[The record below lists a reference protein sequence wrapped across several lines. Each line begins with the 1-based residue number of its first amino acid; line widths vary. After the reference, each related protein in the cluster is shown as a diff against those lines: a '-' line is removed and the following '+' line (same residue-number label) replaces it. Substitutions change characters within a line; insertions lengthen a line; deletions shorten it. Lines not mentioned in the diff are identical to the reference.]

1 MVKIISS
8 STDNK
13 DKNINDYINSIS
25 IKYENEIKKIEKLE
39 KIDENVVSVPTIN
52 CFNDII
58 KYNYNLNQLKSFA
71 KHYGLKVGGN
81 KKELIT
87 RIYTFLNLSS
97 YIIKIQKCFRGNMVR
112 KLVSAYGPGLRD
124 RKLCTNETDFVSMDS
139 LNEIPY
145 NQFFSYK
152 DVDGIIYGFELSS
165 IYNLICKNM
174 NINNINKEITNPYN
188 RQNIPDFVYDNIKK
202 IIRLS
207 KILDIDIE
215 LIIEQ
220 TTNLSD
226 DKTIEL
232 RALAL
237 FQNINALGNYSDP
250 SWFLSLNRQNL
261 IKLVRELV
269 DIWNYRLQIS
279 DETKRKI
286 CPPNGDPFRNLN
298 MASIFTES
306 HLNNVKKLVLELL
319 EKFVNSGID
328 NDSKSLG
335 AYYVLGALTIVSN
348 QAATTIPWLFQSF
361 AYFQNM

>member
-1 MVKIISS
+1 MVKTVTSS
-8 STDNK
+8 ADNK
-13 DKNINDYINSIS
+13 EKNMNEYINSIS
-25 IKYENEIKKIEKLE
+25 IKCENEIKNIKKLE
-39 KIDENVVSVPTIN
+39 KIDENNVSIPTIN
-52 CFNDII
+52 CYNDII

-71 KHYGLKVGGN
+71 KHYGLKISGN

-97 YIIKIQKCFRGNMVR
+97 YIIKIQKFFRG
-112 KLVSAYGPGLRD
+112 KLVRNIIDAYGPALRN
-124 RKLCTNETDFVSMDS
+124 RKVCTNETDFVSMD
-139 LNEIPY
+139 LLTEIPY

-188 RQNIPDFVYDNIKK
+188 RQNIPDFVYGNIKK

-207 KILDIDIE
+207 KILDINIE
-215 LIIEQ
+215 LFIEQ
-220 TTNLSD
+220 ATNLSD

-237 FQNINALGNYSDP
+237 FQNINALGNYSDS
-250 SWFLSLNRQNL
+250 SWFLSLTRQNL
-261 IKLVRELV
+261 IKYVREIV

-286 CPPNGDPFRNLN
+286 CPPNGDPFRNIN
-298 MASIFTES
+298 VASIFTEP
-306 HLNNVKKLVLELL
+306 HLNNVKKTILELL
-319 EKFVNSGID
+319 EKLVNSGVD

-335 AYYVLGALTIVSN
+335 AYYVLGALTIVNS
-348 QAATTIPWLFQSF
+348 QAATTIPWLYQSF
-361 AYFQNM
+361 AYF

>member
-1 MVKIISS
+1 MVKTVTSS
-8 STDNK
+8 ADNK
-13 DKNINDYINSIS
+13 EKNMNEYINSIS
-25 IKYENEIKKIEKLE
+25 IKCENEIKNIKKLE
-39 KIDENVVSVPTIN
+39 KIDENAVSIPTIN
-52 CFNDII
+52 CYSDII

-71 KHYGLKVGGN
+71 KHYGLKISGN

-97 YIIKIQKCFRGNMVR
+97 YIIKIQKVFRG
-112 KLVSAYGPGLRD
+112 KLVRNIIDAYGPGLRN
-124 RKLCTNETDFVSMDS
+124 RKVCTNETDFVSMD
-139 LNEIPY
+139 LLTEIPY

-165 IYNLICKNM
+165 IYNLVCKNM

-188 RQNIPDFVYDNIKK
+188 RQNIPDFVYGNIKK

-207 KILDIDIE
+207 KILDINIE
-215 LIIEQ
+215 LFIEQ
-220 TTNLSD
+220 ATNLSD

-237 FQNINALGNYSDP
+237 FQNINALGNYSD
-250 SWFLSLNRQNL
+250 STWFLSLNRQNL
-261 IKLVRELV
+261 IKYVREIV

-286 CPPNGDPFRNLN
+286 CPPNGDPFRNIN
-298 MASIFTES
+298 VTSIFTEP
-306 HLNNVKKLVLELL
+306 HLNNVKKTILELL
-319 EKFVNSGID
+319 EKLVNSGVD

-335 AYYVLGALTIVSN
+335 AYYVLGALTIVNS
-348 QAATTIPWLFQSF
+348 QAATTIPWLYQSF
-361 AYFQNM
+361 AYF

>member
-1 MVKIISS
+1 MEKY
-8 STDNK
+8 STPSNDNK
-13 DKNINDYINSIS
+13 GKNLNDYINIIS
-25 IKYENEIKKIEKLE
+25 IKCENEIQKIKKLE
-39 KIDENVVSVPTIN
+39 KIDENIVSIPTIS
-52 CFNDII
+52 CYNDII

-71 KHYGLKVGGN
+71 KHYGLKISGN

-97 YIIKIQKCFRGNMVR
+97 YIIKIQKVFRGNMVR
-112 KLVSAYGPGLRD
+112 KLVTSYGPGLKN
-124 RKLCTNETDFVSMDS
+124 RKICTNETDFVSMDS
-139 LNEIPY
+139 LNQIPY

-152 DVDGIIYGFELSS
+152 DVDGTIYGFDLTS
-165 IYNLICKNM
+165 IYNLICKPM

-188 RQNIPDFVYDNIKK
+188 RQNIPDFVYSNIKK

-207 KILDIDIE
+207 KILKIDIE

-250 SWFLSLNRQNL
+250 SWFLSLNKQNL
-261 IKLVRELV
+261 IKLVREIV

-279 DETKRKI
+279 DDTKRKI
-286 CPPNGDPFRNLN
+286 CPPNGNPFRNIN
-298 MASIFTES
+298 VASIFSEP
-306 HLNNVKKLVLELL
+306 HLNNVKKVTLELL
-319 EKFVNSGID
+319 EQFVNSGID

-335 AYYVLGALTIVSN
+335 AYYVLGALTIVSS

>member
-1 MVKIISS
+1 MVKIV
-8 STDNK
+8 TPTADNK
-13 DKNINDYINSIS
+13 EKIMNDYINSIS
-25 IKYENEIKKIEKLE
+25 IKCENEIQNIKKLE
-39 KIDENVVSVPTIN
+39 KIDETVVSIPTIN
-52 CFNDII
+52 CYNDII

-71 KHYGLKVGGN
+71 KHYGLKISGN

-97 YIIKIQKCFRGNMVR
+97 YIIKIQKVFRG
-112 KLVSAYGPGLRD
+112 KLVRNIVAAYGPALRN
-124 RKLCTNETDFVSMDS
+124 RKVCTNETDFVSMD
-139 LNEIPY
+139 LLTEIPY

-188 RQNIPDFVYDNIKK
+188 RQNIPDFVYGNIKK

-207 KILDIDIE
+207 KILNIKIE
-215 LIIEQ
+215 LFIEQ
-220 TTNLSD
+220 ATNLSD

-237 FQNINALGNYSDP
+237 FQNINALGNYSD
-250 SWFLSLNRQNL
+250 STWFLSLNRQNL
-261 IKLVRELV
+261 IKYVREIV

-286 CPPNGDPFRNLN
+286 CPPNGDPFRNIN
-298 MASIFTES
+298 VASIFTEP
-306 HLNNVKKLVLELL
+306 HLNNVKKTILV
-319 EKFVNSGID
+319 
-328 NDSKSLG
+328 
-335 AYYVLGALTIVSN
+335 
-348 QAATTIPWLFQSF
+348 
-361 AYFQNM
+361 

>member
-1 MVKIISS
+1 MGKI
-8 STDNK
+8 STLNK
-13 DKNINDYINSIS
+13 EDHINDYINSIS
-25 IKYENEIKKIEKLE
+25 IKCENEIKKIKKIEKLE
-39 KIDENVVSVPTIN
+39 KTSENVVSIPSIN
-52 CFNDII
+52 SFNDII
-58 KYNYNLNQLKSFA
+58 KYNYNLSQLKSFA
-71 KHYGLKVGGN
+71 KHYELKISGN

-97 YIIKIQKCFRGNMVR
+97 YIIKIQKFFRGNLVR
-112 KLVSAYGPGLRD
+112 KLVKLYGPGLRN
-124 RKLCTNETDFVSMDS
+124 RKTCTNETDFVSMDN

-152 DVDGIIYGFELSS
+152 DVDGTIYGFDLTS
-165 IYNLICKNM
+165 IYTLLYKNM
-174 NINNINKEITNPYN
+174 NINYINKEITNPYT
-188 RQNIPDFVYDNIKK
+188 RQNIPDFVYTNINK

-207 KILDIDIE
+207 KILNIDIE
-215 LIIEQ
+215 LFIEQ

-237 FQNINALGNYSDP
+237 FQNINSLGNYSDP
-250 SWFLSLNRQNL
+250 SWFLSLNKPNL

-286 CPPNGDPFRNLN
+286 CPQNGDPFRNIN
-298 MASIFTES
+298 IASILHET
-306 HLNNVKKLVLELL
+306 HLNNIKKTVLELL

-335 AYYVLGALTIVSN
+335 AYYVLGALTIVN
-348 QAATTIPWLFQSF
+348 TQAATTIPWLFQSF

>member
-1 MVKIISS
+1 MAKFITSS
-8 STDNK
+8 NDNK
-13 DKNINDYINSIS
+13 EKNMNDYINSIS
-25 IKYENEIKKIEKLE
+25 IKYENEIKKITKLE
-39 KIDENVVSVPTIN
+39 KIDENIVSIPTIN

-58 KYNYNLNQLKSFA
+58 KYNYNLSQLKSFA
-71 KHYGLKVGGN
+71 KHYGLKISGN

-97 YIIKIQKCFRGNMVR
+97 YIIKIQKVFRGNMVR
-112 KLVSAYGPGLRD
+112 NLVNAYGPGLKN
-124 RKLCTNETDFVSMDS
+124 RKLCTNETDFVSMDN

-152 DVDGIIYGFELSS
+152 DLDGIIYGFELSS
-165 IYNLICKNM
+165 FYNLICKTT
-174 NINNINKEITNPYN
+174 NINHINKEITNPYN
-188 RQNIPDFVYDNIKK
+188 RQNIPDFVYNNIKK

-207 KILDIDIE
+207 KILNIEIE

-226 DKTIEL
+226 NKTIEL

-250 SWFLSLNRQNL
+250 SWFLSLTKPNL
-261 IKLVRELV
+261 IRLVRELV

-298 MASIFTES
+298 MASIFSEPN
-306 HLNNVKKLVLELL
+306 LNNVKKLVLELL
-319 EKFVNSGID
+319 ENFVNRGID

-335 AYYVLGALTIVSN
+335 AYYVLGSLTIVSS

>member
-1 MVKIISS
+1 MVKTVTSS
-8 STDNK
+8 ADNK
-13 DKNINDYINSIS
+13 EKNMNEYINSIS
-25 IKYENEIKKIEKLE
+25 IKCENEIKNIKKLE
-39 KIDENVVSVPTIN
+39 KIDENVVSIPTIN
-52 CFNDII
+52 CYNDII

-71 KHYGLKVGGN
+71 KHYGLKISGN
-81 KKELIT
+81 KKELTT

-97 YIIKIQKCFRGNMVR
+97 YIIKIQKFFRG
-112 KLVSAYGPGLRD
+112 KLVRNIIVAYGPGLRN
-124 RKLCTNETDFVSMDS
+124 RKACTNETDFVSMD
-139 LNEIPY
+139 LLTEIPY

-188 RQNIPDFVYDNIKK
+188 RQNIPDFVYGNIKK

-207 KILDIDIE
+207 KILDINIE
-215 LIIEQ
+215 LFIEQ
-220 TTNLSD
+220 ATNLSD

-237 FQNINALGNYSDP
+237 FQNINALGNYSDS

-261 IKLVRELV
+261 IKYVREIV

-286 CPPNGDPFRNLN
+286 CPPNGDPFRNIN
-298 MASIFTES
+298 VASIFTEP
-306 HLNNVKKLVLELL
+306 HLNNVKKTILELL
-319 EKFVNSGID
+319 EKLVNSGVD

-335 AYYVLGALTIVSN
+335 AYYVLGALTIVNS
-348 QAATTIPWLFQSF
+348 QAATTIPWLYQSF
-361 AYFQNM
+361 AYF

>member
-1 MVKIISS
+1 MGKY
-8 STDNK
+8 STL
-13 DKNINDYINSIS
+13 DKEDHINDYINSIS
-25 IKYENEIKKIEKLE
+25 IKCENEIKKINKLE
-39 KIDENVVSVPTIN
+39 KIDENVVNITSIN

-58 KYNYNLNQLKSFA
+58 KYNYNLSQLKSFA
-71 KHYGLKVGGN
+71 KHYGLKISGN

-97 YIIKIQKCFRGNMVR
+97 HIVKIQKVFRGNMVR
-112 KLVSAYGPGLRD
+112 KLIESYGPGLKN
-124 RKLCTNETDFVSMDS
+124 RKVCTNETDFVSMDN

-152 DVDGIIYGFELSS
+152 DVDGTIYGFDLTS

-174 NINNINKEITNPYN
+174 NINNINKEITNPYT
-188 RQNIPDFVYDNIKK
+188 RQNIPDFVYANIKK

-207 KILDIDIE
+207 KILNIDIE

-250 SWFLSLNRQNL
+250 SWFLSLNKPNL

-279 DETKRKI
+279 EETKRKI
-286 CPPNGDPFRNLN
+286 CPQNGDPFRNIN
-298 MASIFTES
+298 IASILHET
-306 HLNNVKKLVLELL
+306 HLNSIKKTVLELL

-335 AYYVLGALTIVSN
+335 AYYVLGALTIVN
-348 QAATTIPWLFQSF
+348 TQAAAAFPWLFQSF
-361 AYFQNM
+361 AYFQNI